1 MDHSALAAPGL
12 HLSPHGSPRTT
23 APFMSWMH
31 PLELQQRFG
40 PGDPVNFTDRVGPL
54 PDALGTSQEVLNYIT
69 RVAWSPSLS
78 LGN

>member
-1 MDHSALAAPGL
+1 
-12 HLSPHGSPRTT
+12 
-23 APFMSWMH
+23 MSWMH